1 MEKNFVIH
9 ERAEFFT
16 PEELCKTSPAI
27 VGNRE
32 GWKNRLGII
41 IKATGQPNSEK
52 EKGIMLQIDSH
63 FLIAFTFIVGFFIM
77 LGIGFVIFL
86 QTNKMETLNFVG
98 TLFGG
103 WVGTIIGYYF
113 GQRPAERERR
123 RVEELTE
130 YLKKRSDEMWARLEK
145 MGGKEK

>member
-1 MEKNFVIH
+1 
-9 ERAEFFT
+9 
-16 PEELCKTSPAI
+16 
-27 VGNRE
+27 
-32 GWKNRLGII
+32 
-41 IKATGQPNSEK
+41 
-52 EKGIMLQIDSH
+52 
-63 FLIAFTFIVGFFIM
+63 
-77 LGIGFVIFL
+77 
-86 QTNKMETLNFVG
+86 VG

>member
-1 MEKNFVIH
+1 
-9 ERAEFFT
+9 
-16 PEELCKTSPAI
+16 
-27 VGNRE
+27 
-32 GWKNRLGII
+32 
-41 IKATGQPNSEK
+41 
-52 EKGIMLQIDSH
+52 
-63 FLIAFTFIVGFFIM
+63 M

-86 QTNKMETLNFVG
+86 QTNKMEILNFVG